1 MSGYTVTLTDSE
13 YDALKARIAR
23 LEAALRGVLK
33 DTCGDWNNVKWA
45 KGSSIENAIAVLA
58 TSETKVYRSK
68 EEMPDGGYVYG
79 DTQAEADAKVTQA
92 NRQVKP

>member
-23 LEAALRGVLK
+23 LEAALRKCAGELHNYHSIA
-33 DTCGDWNNVKWA
+33 GDEA
-45 KGSSIENAIAVLA
+45 LEAAHDALCYCDGLP
-58 TSETKVYRSK
+58 VYRSK

-79 DTQAEADAKVTQA
+79 DTQAEADAKVAQA
-92 NRQVKP
+92 NRGVK